1 MRNLA
6 RTMLYSLL
14 VSVPFS
20 VTAGLAQEDMVRVIA
35 KLDLERGREEAQLR
49 CAKDAPAFR
58 ELMKDPVVAQ
68 YCLLRHGAPRKV
80 GMLVGVRLSAELEA
94 AGMKKQ
100 SDAIE
105 ALMDAQERRP

>member
-1 MRNLA
+1 MRNLV
-6 RTMLYSLL
+6 RTSLCAL
-14 VSVPFS
+14 FVTVPFS
-20 VTAGLAQEDMVRVIA
+20 VSAGLAQDDMVHVIA
-35 KLDLERGREEAQLR
+35 NLDLERGRAEAQLR

-58 ELMKDPVVAQ
+58 ELMKDPVVSQ
-68 YCLLRHGAPRKV
+68 YCVLRHGAPRKV
-80 GMLVGVRLSAELEA
+80 GMLVGVRLSAELED